1 MRAMST
7 STRISDWAV
16 ERHFEAFLDGE
27 DSPDIS
33 NPIHST
39 AVAQAFG
46 FKAALVGGVTVWGW
60 CARAILE
67 ALGERWLE
75 DGWADAHFRQPVYP
89 GDSLTIRVAG
99 GAQPCAFEVANQ
111 DGEVCLRGELGLG
124 NAPWLGELSSSA
136 WRTAEPAPSELPELT
151 LESAPAGRELRPMA
165 LPYQMED
172 ATTYASEK
180 QRDEA
185 PPWVGPGARIH
196 PGWIAARMTPLLKHS
211 FAYGPSIHTRTQ
223 VQHLAPALAGQTVT
237 VAGRFIQA
245 YERKG
250 HHVAEL
256 DGLLLSET
264 GGELARMRHTTIFR
278 PRPISQQA

>member
-1 MRAMST
+1 MST

-16 ERHFEAFLDGE
+16 ERRFEAFLDGV

-39 AVAQAFG
+39 EVAHAFG

-60 CARAILE
+60 CARAIIE

-75 DGWADAHFRQPVYP
+75 DGWADVYLRQPVYP

-99 GAQPCAFEVANQ
+99 GSPPLAFEVANQ
-111 DGEVCLRGELGLG
+111 DGEVCLRGVAGLG
-124 NAPWLGELSSSA
+124 EAPWLGELTGTA
-136 WRTAEPAPSELPELT
+136 WRTAEPSPSTLPELT
-151 LESAPAGRELRPMA
+151 LESAPAGAELRPMA
-165 LPYQMED
+165 APYLLED
-172 ATTYASEK
+172 AALYASEK
-180 QRDEA
+180 QRDAA
-185 PPWVGPGARIH
+185 PPWIGPGARIH

-223 VQHLAPALAGQTVT
+223 VQHLAPALAGQVVT
-237 VAGRFIQA
+237 VGGRFIEA

-250 HHVAEL
+250 HHVAVL
-256 DGLLLSET
+256 DGVVLAET
-264 GGELARMRHTTIFR
+264 GAELARLRHTTIFR
-278 PRPISQQA
+278 PRAKS

>member
-1 MRAMST
+1 MRPMST
-7 STRISDWAV
+7 SPRLADWAV
-16 ERHFEAFLDGE
+16 ERRFEAFLDGV

-39 AVAQAFG
+39 EVAQAFG

-60 CARAILE
+60 CARAVIE

-75 DGWADAHFRQPVYP
+75 DGWADVHFRQPVYP
-89 GDSLTIRVAG
+89 GDSLTIRVAS
-99 GAQPCAFEVANQ
+99 GAQPRAFEVANQ
-111 DGEVCLRGELGLG
+111 EGEVCLRGQAGLG
-124 NAPWLGELSSSA
+124 NAPWLGELTDSP
-136 WRTAEPAPSELPELT
+136 WRTAEPAPTELPALT
-151 LESAPAGRELRPMA
+151 LESAPAGSELRPMA
-165 LPYQMED
+165 VPYQLTD

-180 QRDEA
+180 QRDAA

-196 PGWIAARMTPLLKHS
+196 PGWIATRMTPLLKHS

-223 VQHLAPALAGQTVT
+223 VQHLAPAFAGQTVT
-237 VAGRFIQA
+237 VAGRFIRA

-256 DGLLLSET
+256 DGILLAESGREV
-264 GGELARMRHTTIFR
+264 ARLRHTTIFR
-278 PRPISQQA
+278 PRAKE

>member
-1 MRAMST
+1 MST
-7 STRISDWAV
+7 STQISDWAV
-16 ERHFEAFLDGE
+16 ERHFQAFLDGP

-39 AVAQAFG
+39 EVAHSFG

-60 CARAILE
+60 CARAILDVF
-67 ALGERWLE
+67 GERWLA
-75 DGWADAHFRQPVYP
+75 DGWADVHFRQPVYP
-89 GDSLTIRVAG
+89 GDALTIRVASG
-99 GAQPCAFEVANQ
+99 PPPCAFEVANQ
-111 DGEVCLRGELGLG
+111 DGEVCLRGEVGLG
-124 NAPWLGELSSSA
+124 SAPWLKDLTTSG
-136 WRTAEPAPSELPELT
+136 WRTAEPAPAELPELT
-151 LESAPAGRELRPMA
+151 LASAPTGRELRPMA
-165 LPYQMED
+165 LPYQAND
-172 ATTYASEK
+172 ATAYASEK

-185 PPWVGPGARIH
+185 PPWVGPAARIH

-223 VQHLAPALAGQTVT
+223 VQHLAPALAGQNVT

-256 DGLLLSET
+256 DGQLLSET
-264 GGELARMRHTTIFR
+264 GSELARLRHTTIFR
-278 PRPISQQA
+278 PRPVNQKV